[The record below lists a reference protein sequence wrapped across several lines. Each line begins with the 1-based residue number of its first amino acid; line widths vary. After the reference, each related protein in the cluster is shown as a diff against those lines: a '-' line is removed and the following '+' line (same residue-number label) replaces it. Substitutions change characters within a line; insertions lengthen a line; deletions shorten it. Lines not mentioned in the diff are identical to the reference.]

1 MLVAKSRIRALN
13 LRSREFLANR
23 MDWSSSRADRFL
35 GLSSTDSINQAR
47 LGASATTFTTTS
59 PESPFDSF
67 EISIDCCG
75 LAPGPVKKIL
85 LTAPEF
91 EVNPP

>member
-35 GLSSTDSINQAR
+35 GLSLTDSINQAR

-59 PESPFDSF
+59 PESPSDSF
-67 EISIDCCG
+67 KISIDCCG
-75 LAPGPVKKIL
+75 LAAGPVKKFL

>member
-23 MDWSSSRADRFL
+23 MDWSSSRADSFL
-35 GLSSTDSINQAR
+35 GFSSTDSINRAR

-59 PESPFDSF
+59 PESPSDSF
-67 EISIDCCG
+67 EMGFDCSG
-75 LAPGPVKKIL
+75 LSSWTCEKICAHGP
-85 LTAPEF
+85 
-91 EVNPP
+91 